1 MYPVPVQLAGVRLL
15 IRAVL
20 LIRLHLRQA
29 LGRSSLDGMLL
40 WAALVGVV
48 GGASSALFREAAIG
62 LEWLLTGRTADLVSV
77 ATSLPVDKRVW
88 IPAIGGLV
96 AGTVL
101 ALGARLFRRG
111 RAVDYLEA
119 INVGDG
125 HIPLGPTLARLGSSL
140 CSIGSGSS
148 IGREGGMVQFSALL
162 ASSVGGAFR
171 LSRPRLRL
179 LVACGGAAG
188 IASAYNTPLAGA
200 LFIAEIVLQSLSIEI
215 LGPLVVAS
223 VLATLTIRQWIG
235 LRPIFEAPD
244 FGPLPSQGILP
255 VLGLGLLAGLLA
267 PLFLVLLERSRRM
280 FRRSRLPLPLS
291 LGLGGLLV
299 GLVSVAEPGVWGNGH
314 AVVDALLN
322 DTPERHAVMS
332 LLLLKILATAAA
344 VGSGAVGGVF
354 TPTLFI
360 GAGIG
365 WLFGDAMHAWL
376 PEAGAAAVTYAVL
389 GMGAFL
395 AGTTHAPV
403 MAILMVFEMTQ
414 DADLL
419 FPLIVASIS
428 ARYLSAAVRPKT
440 VYADALGQE
449 SPAYPWSLRVAA
461 LQLPAGRSVTADAP
475 MAAVCR
481 LFSRHS
487 MQHLWVVDAGGVYRG
502 AIALQAAA
510 SLAPREVERGATYPG
525 AAYPKFAGECLDET
539 LPRLSPDSP
548 LAEALASFER
558 TGADRLPVVDAGGL
572 LAGEIA
578 RVDVLLSFKQL

>member
-1 MYPVPVQLAGVRLL
+1 MNRSSGFPLLTHAILL
-15 IRAVL
+15 IR
-20 LIRLHLRQA
+20 IHLREA

-40 WAALVGVV
+40 WAALIGVV

-62 LEWLLTGRTADLVSV
+62 LEWLMTGRTADLVSV
-77 ATSLPVDKRVW
+77 ATSLPAEKRVW
-88 IPAIGGLV
+88 VPALGGLL
-96 AGTVL
+96 AGSVL

-119 INVGDG
+119 VNVGDG
-125 HIPLGPTLARLGSSL
+125 HIPVGPTLGRLISSL
-140 CSIGSGSS
+140 CSVGSGSS

-162 ASSVGGAFR
+162 ASSFGGWCG

-244 FGPLPSQGILP
+244 FGPLPGFGILP
-255 VLGLGLLAGLLA
+255 VLGLGLAAGMLA

-280 FRRSRLPLPLS
+280 FRWSRLPLPLS
-291 LGLGGLLV
+291 LGLGGVLV
-299 GLVSVAEPGVWGNGH
+299 GLISVAEPGVWGNGH

-322 DTPERHAVMS
+322 GAPERHAVAS
-332 LLLLKILATAAA
+332 LLLLKILATAVA

-354 TPTLFI
+354 TPTLLI
-360 GAGIG
+360 GAAIG
-365 WLFGDAMHAWL
+365 WLFGGTAQAWL
-376 PEAGAAAVTYAVL
+376 PDAGATPVTYAVL

-403 MAILMVFEMTQ
+403 MAILMVFEMTL

-419 FPLIVASIS
+419 FPLIVASIA
-428 ARYLSAAVRPKT
+428 ARYLSAAIRPKT
-440 VYADALGQE
+440 VYADALGEE
-449 SPAYPWSLRVAA
+449 SQTYPWSLQVSA
-461 LQLPAGRSVTADAP
+461 LLLPPGPAVGLDES
-475 MAAVCR
+475 MAAACR
-481 LFSRHS
+481 LFSRKAIH
-487 MQHLWVVDAGGVYRG
+487 HLWVVDAGGSYRG
-502 AIALQAAA
+502 AIALQAMRQFAGRTGKAREMSAA
-510 SLAPREVERGATYPG
+510 DCLENALPTVSAESSLA
-525 AAYPKFAGECLDET
+525 D
-539 LPRLSPDSP
+539 
-548 LAEALASFER
+548 ALALFER
-558 TGADRLPVVDAGGL
+558 TGAEKLPVVDEDGAL
-572 LAGEIA
+572 VGEISQ
-578 RVDVLLSFKQL
+578 VDVLLSFKQL